1 MRIRTRKLLISL
13 ATLAFGAAAL
23 GACGG
28 VQVPPQ
34 EGQCHEWREWVPPTQ
49 NADGSWNEGY
59 CRDR

>member
-1 MRIRTRKLLISL
+1 MSRLNKLFVAISGAVL
-13 ATLAFGAAAL
+13 ACML

-28 VQVPPQ
+28 VQVPS
-34 EGQCHEWREWVPPTQ
+34 ENGQCHEWREWVAPTQ